1 MRVQLEGLF
10 KFELNF
16 PKKEFGLPYNDKIL
30 NGPNEQL
37 WIRECILKDFL
48 MAGKDWT
55 IESSKN
61 EIVEGGHCLY
71 NIKVTAY
78 EIKNNQYEFWLVELN

>member
-1 MRVQLEGLF
+1 MIVELEGLF
-10 KFELNF
+10 NFHLDF
-16 PKKEFGLPYNDKIL
+16 PKKGSGLPYNDKYL

-48 MAGKDWT
+48 MSGKEWT

-61 EIVEGGHCLY
+61 EKYDGYCLY
-71 NIKVTAY
+71 NITVKDY
-78 EIKNNQYEFWLVELN
+78 EIINNKYEIWHIDLR